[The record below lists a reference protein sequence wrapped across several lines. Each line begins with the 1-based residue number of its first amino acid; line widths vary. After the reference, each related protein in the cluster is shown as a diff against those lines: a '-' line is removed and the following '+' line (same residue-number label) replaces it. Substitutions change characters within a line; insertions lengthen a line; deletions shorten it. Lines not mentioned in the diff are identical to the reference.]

1 MQPIHVLTNR
11 YSNARLGTNLAETR
25 LTVGNV
31 NTKGFGKLFTRAVDG
46 DLYAQPLVVSRL
58 PIGGTTRNVVFLAT
72 TKNTVYAYDADDPE
86 ACMPLW
92 SRNLGFPMPRNDV
105 LRALGDLTGVYRNF
119 GSEIGIVSTPAI
131 DFDYVTGRGVLY
143 VVAKTRVVSAA
154 GAGVMKS
161 YLQKIHAL
169 DIATGEPV
177 LDPMEI
183 RATGRRKDGTLIT
196 FDPLFQL
203 NRPGLLLDRGVLYT
217 AFGSHT
223 DIGEFYGWIMAYDAK
238 TLKQLAV
245 YNTAPDW
252 GEGGVWQSG
261 CGLASDSDGYVYA
274 VVGNGDNPE
283 KYFESNLGNLVPD
296 VTRAQSITE
305 PAYGCCILKFRLHID
320 AAGTGELKVEDWYTT
335 PDVMDL
341 NSMDTDLIS
350 GPVLFEAPQDGQPPR
365 KLVLG
370 GGKDG
375 RYYLLNRDDMGHW
388 EPLSGGKPSYWGT
401 PREDGG
407 DGEMPMHHHHDAA
420 PADAP
425 PRSPPPAVQPPKW
438 NVWKDGRRPENA
450 VQDDQLCIYHIH
462 GAPVVWRRASD
473 SGITSYV
480 WSEKD
485 ALRAFR
491 FDDGKFVD
499 DRSDGFALVMLKLT
513 DVAQLPATA
522 GRNTFFAADVAG
534 KLHIRI
540 VEDLG
545 VEVDA
550 NGAHIPDFQACDENE
565 AQIEGRDPDLASLKE
580 QLNPFWPPAVP
591 PTREQAERLITKIV
605 SVVFP
610 NRPDRT
616 TSVYRFPQDEMRMPG
631 GFLTLSADG
640 DKDGTAIVWAS
651 YPTDDDAMNKVVK
664 GTLCA
669 YAAEDLTQLLWTSDQ
684 DSYGGD
690 RVGSFA
696 KYVSPVVAN
705 GKVYLATFSR
715 ELAVYGLFSD
725 VGSTRI
731 IFAAG
736 MFEFRTYGP
745 AGTCAASAGR
755 YDLSAAGGAIKAK
768 STSDNFVFAYK
779 FIDLEEESIVSITAR
794 LSGINAS
801 SPTQSEARAGIM
813 IRKFSEDG
821 DPVRIQHYAAL
832 LVKAGEAK
840 KISDNHV
847 VSLSRPAAR
856 RLSRAESNH
865 GKHKLPVWLR
875 LRCEKIARGRV
886 LFRYQISKD
895 GIDWAE
901 LRSGEMSMDGRVQVG
916 LVAASQVDPKP
927 ATSSADPK
935 PADPIKTQARFD
947 NVDVFPVLT

>member
-143 VVAKTRVVSAA
+143 VVAKTRVVSAD

-183 RATGRRKDGTLIT
+183 RAMGRRKDGTLIT

-274 VVGNGDNPE
+274 VVGNGENPE
-283 KYFESNLGNLVPD
+283 KYFESNRGNLVPD

-350 GPVLFEAPQDGQPPR
+350 GPVLFESASGRPASPEAGPRRREGWEILPPESGRHGALGTPERR
-365 KLVLG
+365 KAFVLG
-370 GGKDG
+370 DAEGGRRG
-375 RYYLLNRDDMGHW
+375 RRD
-388 EPLSGGKPSYWGT
+388 
-401 PREDGG
+401 
-407 DGEMPMHHHHDAA
+407 
-420 PADAP
+420 ADAP
-425 PRSPPPAVQPPKW
+425 PQTQPRPTPLRAIHRPPSSRRSGTSGKTAG
-438 NVWKDGRRPENA
+438 GRRTRFKMINS
-450 VQDDQLCIYHIH
+450 
-462 GAPVVWRRASD
+462 AS
-473 SGITSYV
+473 
-480 WSEKD
+480 
-485 ALRAFR
+485 
-491 FDDGKFVD
+491 
-499 DRSDGFALVMLKLT
+499 
-513 DVAQLPATA
+513 
-522 GRNTFFAADVAG
+522 
-534 KLHIRI
+534 
-540 VEDLG
+540 
-545 VEVDA
+545 
-550 NGAHIPDFQACDENE
+550 
-565 AQIEGRDPDLASLKE
+565 
-580 QLNPFWPPAVP
+580 
-591 PTREQAERLITKIV
+591 
-605 SVVFP
+605 
-610 NRPDRT
+610 T
-616 TSVYRFPQDEMRMPG
+616 TSTAPPSSG
-631 GFLTLSADG
+631 GGPPVRGSRATSGARRTRCGPSA
-640 DKDGTAIVWAS
+640 
-651 YPTDDDAMNKVVK
+651 
-664 GTLCA
+664 
-669 YAAEDLTQLLWTSDQ
+669 
-684 DSYGGD
+684 
-690 RVGSFA
+690 
-696 KYVSPVVAN
+696 
-705 GKVYLATFSR
+705 
-715 ELAVYGLFSD
+715 
-725 VGSTRI
+725 ST
-731 IFAAG
+731 
-736 MFEFRTYGP
+736 T
-745 AGTCAASAGR
+745 
-755 YDLSAAGGAIKAK
+755 
-768 STSDNFVFAYK
+768 
-779 FIDLEEESIVSITAR
+779 
-794 LSGINAS
+794 AS
-801 SPTQSEARAGIM
+801 SSTIGRTA
-813 IRKFSEDG
+813 
-821 DPVRIQHYAAL
+821 
-832 LVKAGEAK
+832 
-840 KISDNHV
+840 
-847 VSLSRPAAR
+847 SR
-856 RLSRAESNH
+856 
-865 GKHKLPVWLR
+865 
-875 LRCEKIARGRV
+875 
-886 LFRYQISKD
+886 
-895 GIDWAE
+895 
-901 LRSGEMSMDGRVQVG
+901 
-916 LVAASQVDPKP
+916 
-927 ATSSADPK
+927 SSC
-935 PADPIKTQARFD
+935 
-947 NVDVFPVLT
+947 